1 LKVKP
6 ICFEVSNVISLK
18 IVPRLPGVYLFKDL
32 KSMVLYVGKAKD
44 LRQRLANYFRPD
56 SFISTKTDLIL
67 KLSNSFE
74 IIVTSTEKEA
84 LILEAS
90 LIRKYKPKYNVMLR
104 DDKAYPFLKLD
115 IKKRFPRL
123 SVVRKRAEDEALY
136 FGPYP
141 SARAVKETL
150 KSFSFLFGLR
160 TCSDRFMN
168 SRTRACLLHQ
178 IKRCSAPCIGAI
190 TEKDYSDRVR
200 QIKLILEGKSS
211 SLLKILKTQMEEAS
225 EALDFEKA
233 AVLRDQIY
241 SIKKIGEK
249 QSIVTNIKANWDII
263 GLARSANVAILT
275 VLKVRDGVVQ
285 TQEIQ
290 YLSNADE
297 ETDQEILSIFISQF
311 YQKSPV
317 PKEIILPEKIEDSGP
332 ILEWL
337 ADQEGKTIWLKRPIR
352 GLKFKLLEMAKAN
365 AEQAL
370 LSFER
375 QNDVWQK
382 KAFIIK
388 DVLNLKFIPKKVEG
402 IDISITGDELP
413 VGSLVTFYKGQPN
426 KKDYRH
432 YNIKE
437 VTGTND
443 YAMIKEVMW
452 RRLTRGRNMQD
463 LPDLFLVDGGRGQL
477 KKALEAV
484 GSAGLG
490 GKFDILALAKEIEDE
505 GEKIFSP
512 QWSGPLTLPRNHP
525 ALLFLQQV
533 RDEAHRF
540 GINFHRKKRNT
551 KRLYS
556 RLNEIPGIG
565 PKRRQALLKH
575 FGSLKR
581 VNLAS
586 WEEINK
592 VPGISEALAKTI
604 QKHLNSE

>member
-1 LKVKP
+1 
-6 ICFEVSNVISLK
+6 
-18 IVPRLPGVYLFKDL
+18 
-32 KSMVLYVGKAKD
+32 
-44 LRQRLANYFRPD
+44 
-56 SFISTKTDLIL
+56 
-67 KLSNSFE
+67 
-74 IIVTSTEKEA
+74 
-84 LILEAS
+84 
-90 LIRKYKPKYNVMLR
+90 
-104 DDKAYPFLKLD
+104 
-115 IKKRFPRL
+115 
-123 SVVRKRAEDEALY
+123 
-136 FGPYP
+136 
-141 SARAVKETL
+141 
-150 KSFSFLFGLR
+150 
-160 TCSDRFMN
+160 
-168 SRTRACLLHQ
+168 
-178 IKRCSAPCIGAI
+178 
-190 TEKDYSDRVR
+190 
-200 QIKLILEGKSS
+200 
-211 SLLKILKTQMEEAS
+211 
-225 EALDFEKA
+225 
-233 AVLRDQIY
+233 
-241 SIKKIGEK
+241 
-249 QSIVTNIKANWDII
+249 
-263 GLARSANVAILT
+263 
-275 VLKVRDGVVQ
+275 
-285 TQEIQ
+285 
-290 YLSNADE
+290 
-297 ETDQEILSIFISQF
+297 
-311 YQKSPV
+311 
-317 PKEIILPEKIEDSGP
+317 
-332 ILEWL
+332 
-337 ADQEGKTIWLKRPIR
+337 
-352 GLKFKLLEMAKAN
+352 MAKAN